1 MLESSWN
8 DLTPAKRCDFIDQ
21 LRGWAVI
28 VMIEVHAVNVW
39 LHQGLLPS
47 WLSFV
52 NGLVAPAFIM
62 CAGFSLVLST
72 FRPDGTL
79 RPFAP
84 GMKRLGFILMCAY
97 ALHAPAFTLAGWLRL
112 TTPRQIREMFQIDV
126 LQCIVVSLFILQG
139 LARLI
144 RRPAPYAVAA
154 LALALGATMAAPY
167 LWQPGV
173 ADGWWPPIRGLING
187 NVDGGVSSLFPL
199 FPWFAFAA
207 CGSVLGTLYRH
218 FRVIPHNGS
227 ARWCE
232 TRWLVTL
239 AILGGVMYFWGR
251 HHAPDWLENGVFPA
265 GETER
270 IHNTTLPSV
279 AHRLGVVCVAGAL
292 MGWLE
297 MIRSRW
303 PGPNWVLTASRES
316 LLLYMLHLNLIF
328 ALLLAPQVRA
338 LTGWNEFSLGWP
350 GTLTLTLALIAVNL
364 AAGLGWQC
372 IRKKE
377 NLDRS
382 IRLVALAA
390 LALWF
395 IAAAWQTPL

>member
-1 MLESSWN
+1 MLESFWN

-79 RPFAP
+79 RSFAP
-84 GMKRLGFILMCAY
+84 SMKRLGFILLCAY
-97 ALHAPAFTLAGWLRL
+97 SLHAPAFTLAGWLHL
-112 TTPRQIREMFQIDV
+112 TTPQQLREMFKIDV
-126 LQCIVVSLFILQG
+126 LQCIVFSLFILHG
-139 LARLI
+139 LARII
-144 RRPAPYAVAA
+144 RRPMAFAAAA
-154 LALALGATMAAPY
+154 LALALAVTMAAPH
-167 LWQPGV
+167 LWQPGI
-173 ADGWWPPIRGLING
+173 AQGWWTPIRGIING
-187 NVDGGVSSLFPL
+187 NMDGGVSSLFPL

-207 CGSVLGTLYRH
+207 CGAVLGTLYRH
-218 FRVIPHNGS
+218 FRVIPHDGA
-227 ARWCE
+227 ARWSE
-232 TRWLVTL
+232 TRWLVAL

-251 HHAPDWLENGVFPA
+251 LYAPDWLENGVFHA
-265 GETER
+265 GETAR

-279 AHRLGVVCVAGAL
+279 AHRLGAVCAAGAL

-297 MIRSRW
+297 MIRRNW

-328 ALLLAPQVRA
+328 ALLLAPPVRM
-338 LTGWNEFSLGWP
+338 LTGWNEHSLGWH
-350 GTLTLTLALIAVNL
+350 GTLTLTLALIGVNL
-364 AAGLGWQC
+364 AAGLAWQH
-372 IRKKE
+372 IRQKQ
-377 NLDRS
+377 NLDRR
-382 IRLVALAA
+382 IRRVAWVALAV
-390 LALWF
+390 WF
-395 IAAAWQTPL
+395 VAAAWQTPA